1 MHVTSTQGLT
11 VELLVGPANGA
22 SRIYVWAV
30 AAPAGQ
36 AVGMHFH
43 GGEEIIRVLYGRL
56 HVRVADSTRELTT
69 GEILIVPAGT
79 HHGYRAEE
87 HSEIE
92 VYGEIGAGEF
102 LVFRGEQGSERIEE
116 IFMAG
121 APWSREPADPL
132 AYCAHEELMVRYT
145 QSLAEYPLEIE

>member
-11 VELLVGPANGA
+11 VELLVGPAQGA
-22 SRIYVWAV
+22 SRIYIWAV
-30 AAPAGQ
+30 AASAGQ

-79 HHGYRAEE
+79 HHGYRAGET
-87 HSEIE
+87 SEIE

-102 LVFRGEQGSERIEE
+102 LVFRDDRGAERVEE

-121 APWSREPADPL
+121 APWSRVPADL
-132 AYCAHEELMVRYT
+132 SAYCAHEELMARYAE
-145 QSLAEYPLEIE
+145 SLAGYPLEVG